1 MPNSA
6 RRAKRRLPTGHAQ
19 RAAGAVQADD
29 LGGSLAHLRM
39 PAIGQAE
46 EDVHSADDLGGRL
59 ARLRQMYGMSQRE
72 LARMSGM
79 TNGTISLIEKNLTSP
94 QVASLKKILAVF
106 SMNMAA
112 FFAMELE
119 ESDQVFFGKQELIEI
134 GGGGISLRLV
144 AGQKRSRRLQVVHEH
159 FPPGSDTGKGMLRHE
174 GEEAG
179 VVVRGTLEVTAGRHK
194 RILGPGDAYHFS
206 STVPHRFRNIGEEVC
221 EVVSAA
227 TPPSF

>member
-1 MPNSA
+1 MPDHVRRA
-6 RRAKRRLPTGHAQ
+6 RRRHASGHGQ
-19 RAAGAVQADD
+19 RAAGAVHATDD
-29 LGGSLAHLRM
+29 LGSRVAHLRQ
-39 PAIGQAE
+39 PVAAPSP
-46 EDVHSADDLGGRL
+46 DVHTADDLGGRL

-72 LARMSGM
+72 LARLSGV

-119 ESDQVFFGKQELIEI
+119 ESDQVFFSKHELIEI

-144 AGQKRSRRLQVVHEH
+144 AGQKRSRRLQVVHEN

-174 GEEAG
+174 GEEA
-179 VVVRGTLEVTAGRHK
+179 
-194 RILGPGDAYHFS
+194 
-206 STVPHRFRNIGEEVC
+206 
-221 EVVSAA
+221 
-227 TPPSF
+227 